1 MATHSSS
8 SAGKESTCNAGDLD
22 SIPRLGRS
30 PGEGNSYPLQYSCL
44 ENSMDRE
51 ALWATV
57 CGVANPL
64 VEEVMGRTKPQV
76 RGILSA
82 KTDTQERGLWEHMP
96 VFTIF
101 NKTRQMALPTLGNV
115 PYVPMI
121 LPPVSITFVLC

>member
-1 MATHSSS
+1 
-8 SAGKESTCNAGDLD
+8 
-22 SIPRLGRS
+22 
-30 PGEGNSYPLQYSCL
+30 
-44 ENSMDRE
+44 MDRE

-101 NKTRQMALPTLGNV
+101 NKNRQMALPTLGNV